1 MQRRYSLSKQEL
13 VEGIQKPMPRAL
25 VVGAGAIGAFYGHA
39 LSLAGIDVSVV
50 CRSEYEQVSS
60 KGYSILSEQRGD
72 VIFAPQQTIKSVID
86 YQGGAPD
93 YLILTVKVTEGVKRV
108 DLIKSAV
115 GPNTTI
121 VLIENGIEIEEE
133 IAQAFPNNPLISCLA
148 FVQVSRISPGVIRHY
163 AFGDLTIG
171 NYPKGVSK
179 ECQSFSDYLAQGGIN
194 APVVQDVVNARWQK
208 CVWNASFNP
217 VSVIGGPADTHQI
230 LNFSEG
236 EKLISDL
243 MHEVVE
249 VAKATGN
256 SIPEALI
263 SHYIEATKKAP
274 AYKTSMALDR
284 ERNQPMEVEAI
295 LGNTI
300 RAARRENVSTPK
312 LDGVYALMKMLQASF
327 E

>member
-1 MQRRYSLSKQEL
+1 MSKHES

-39 LSLAGIDVSVV
+39 LSKAGVNVSVV
-50 CRSEYEQVSS
+50 CRSEYEQVTN
-60 KGYSILSEQRGD
+60 KGYSILSEERGD
-72 VIFAPQQTIKSVID
+72 VIFAPQQVIKSVFD
-86 YQGGAPD
+86 YQGGSPD
-93 YLILTVKVTEGVKRV
+93 YLILTVKVTEGVDRV
-108 DLIKSAV
+108 GLIKPAV

-121 VLIENGIEIEEE
+121 VLIENGIEIEDE

-171 NYPKGVSK
+171 SFPRGISK
-179 ECQSFSDYLAQGGIN
+179 ECQAFSDYLAQGGIN
-194 APVVQDVVNARWQK
+194 APVAEDVVNARWQK

-230 LNFSEG
+230 LNFPEG
-236 EKLISDL
+236 EKLIRDL
-243 MHEVVE
+243 MYEVVA
-249 VAKATGN
+249 VAKATRN
-256 SIPEALI
+256 NIPEALI

-300 RAARRENVSTPK
+300 RAARRENISTPK
-312 LDGVYALMKMLQASF
+312 LDGVYALMKMIQASF